1 MERVRYISDET
12 WKLLKDIFH
21 TLNVTAV
28 LLGASSE
35 VIEPSIRH
43 SLLGETE
50 CNIFTL
56 EGLEDARVLA
66 LKKNGQHQL

>member
-1 MERVRYISDET
+1 MEIVRYISDQT
-12 WKLLKDIFH
+12 WKLLKDTFH
-21 TLNVTAV
+21 TTNVTAA

-35 VIEPSIRH
+35 VIEPRIRY

-56 EGLEDARVLA
+56 EVLEDARVLA